1 MLNAGCN
8 TTKCRKSKRVWVF
21 SEGPVSL
28 AKSQESAIF
37 GFSWTYFCI
46 FTQNGG
52 LVWVP
57 RNCVAQIALQH
68 HSIFITAHL
77 VSCRLNCLLPPRLG
91 WHHSDSPVPACTA
104 AAGWCCPSG
113 CYGDGGVSI
122 CTPPREGT
130 ANLGITTNEY
140 HPHVIVNVHFCYGKL
155 GHVWS
160 SWAGMGNS
168 SSLGQCCPSLFM
180 NVVVSRLHTVHVS
193 VNWSLPVRSLIWL

>member
-1 MLNAGCN
+1 MDILLHFHFSHFHRFSMATQELCSSNSTATSLN
-8 TTKCRKSKRVWVF
+8 V
-21 SEGPVSL
+21 
-28 AKSQESAIF
+28 
-37 GFSWTYFCI
+37 
-46 FTQNGG
+46 
-52 LVWVP
+52 
-57 RNCVAQIALQH
+57 
-68 HSIFITAHL
+68 ITAHL

-113 CYGDGGVSI
+113 CYGDGGVSV
-122 CTPPREGT
+122 CTPSREGT

-140 HPHVIVNVHFCYGKL
+140 HPHVIVNIHLCYGKL